1 MIRNEETPHI
11 VKNII
16 SNFTRLLLLLV
27 VTLTTLQYMTPVLGQ
42 NNTLIEKEEASQLG
56 NQPTQIIN
64 VAKNSYTISLAASF
78 IGSFNT
84 TYQIVGDVGSMN
96 LSKDLIITTITKDF
110 DSSPEAGYVN
120 NTSSV
125 SDNQPYPNKRNLSNP
140 FATKDVIDEK
150 IRSEITASIE
160 NAEKSG
166 IVHGEIE
173 CIFGSGLDDFKC
185 DSHT

>member
-1 MIRNEETPHI
+1 MSVR
-11 VKNII
+11 NII
-16 SNFTRLLLLLV
+16 SNFTCMLLLLV

-42 NNTLIEKEEASQLG
+42 NNTLIEKGEASKLG
-56 NQPTQIIN
+56 NQTLQIMK
-64 VAKNSYTISLAASF
+64 VAKNSYTITLDASF

-120 NTSSV
+120 NTSIV
-125 SDNQPYPNKRNLSNP
+125 SDNQLYPNKRNLPNP
-140 FATKDVIDEK
+140 FATKDAIDEK
-150 IRSEITASIE
+150 IRREIAASIE

-166 IVHGEIE
+166 IVSGEIE
-173 CIFGSGLDDFKC
+173 CIFGSNIDDFKC
-185 DSHT
+185 NFNN

>member
-1 MIRNEETPHI
+1 MKSPYMS
-11 VKNII
+11 VKKII
-16 SNFTRLLLLLV
+16 SNFTYLLLLLLV
-27 VTLTTLQYMTPVLGQ
+27 VTLTTLQYMTPVLSQ
-42 NNTLIEKEEASQLG
+42 KNTLIEKEDASQLG
-56 NQPTQIIN
+56 NQPTQILK
-64 VAKNSYTISLAASF
+64 VAKNSYTITLDASF

-120 NTSSV
+120 NTTSV
-125 SDNQPYPNKRNLSNP
+125 SDNQLHPNKRSLPNP
-140 FATKDVIDEK
+140 FATKDVIEEK
-150 IRSEITASIE
+150 IRSEIAASME

-173 CIFGSGLDDFKC
+173 CIFGSRLDGFKC
-185 DSHT
+185 SFQN

>member
-1 MIRNEETPHI
+1 MS

-16 SNFTRLLLLLV
+16 SNFTYLHLLLLV
-27 VTLTTLQYMTPVLGQ
+27 VTLATLQYMTPVLSQ
-42 NNTLIEKEEASQLG
+42 NNTLIEKEDASQLG
-56 NQPTQIIN
+56 NQPTQIIK
-64 VAKNSYTISLAASF
+64 VAKNSYTITLDASF

-125 SDNQPYPNKRNLSNP
+125 SDNQLYPNKRSLPNP

-150 IRSEITASIE
+150 IRSEIAASME

-173 CIFGSGLDDFKC
+173 CIFGSRLDGFKC
-185 DSHT
+185 SFHN

>member
-1 MIRNEETPHI
+1 MS

-16 SNFTRLLLLLV
+16 SNFTYLHLLLLV
-27 VTLTTLQYMTPVLGQ
+27 VSLTTLQYMTPVLSQ
-42 NNTLIEKEEASQLG
+42 NNTVEKENASQLG
-56 NQPTQIIN
+56 NQPTQIIK
-64 VAKNSYTISLAASF
+64 VAKNSYTINLDASF

-125 SDNQPYPNKRNLSNP
+125 SDNQLYPNKRNLPNP

-150 IRSEITASIE
+150 IRSEIAASME

-173 CIFGSGLDDFKC
+173 CIFGSRLDGFKC
-185 DSHT
+185 SFHN

>member
-1 MIRNEETPHI
+1 MKKPRMS

-16 SNFTRLLLLLV
+16 SNFTYLLLLPV
-27 VTLTTLQYMTPVLGQ
+27 VTLTTLQYITPVLSQ
-42 NNTLIEKEEASQLG
+42 NNTLIEKEDASQLG
-56 NQPTQIIN
+56 NQQTQIIK
-64 VAKNSYTISLAASF
+64 VAKNSYTITLDASF
-78 IGSFNT
+78 IGPFNT

-120 NTSSV
+120 NTSRI
-125 SDNQPYPNKRNLSNP
+125 SDNQLYPNKRNIPNP

-150 IRSEITASIE
+150 IRSEIAASME

-173 CIFGSGLDDFKC
+173 CIFGSSLDRFKC
-185 DSHT
+185 SFYN

>member
-1 MIRNEETPHI
+1 MKKPRMP

-16 SNFTRLLLLLV
+16 SNFTYLLLLLV
-27 VTLTTLQYMTPVLGQ
+27 ISLTTLQYMTPVLSQ
-42 NNTLIEKEEASQLG
+42 NNTLTEKEDTSQSG
-56 NQPTQIIN
+56 NQSLQIIK
-64 VAKNSYTISLAASF
+64 VAKNSYTITFDATF

-96 LSKDLIITTITKDF
+96 ESKDLIITTITKDF

-120 NTSSV
+120 NTGSV
-125 SDNQPYPNKRNLSNP
+125 SDNQLYPNKRNLSNP

-150 IRSEITASIE
+150 IKSEIAASIE

-173 CIFGSGLDDFKC
+173 CIFGSSLDDFKC
-185 DSHT
+185 SFHN